1 MAVCDCTPVDNFFN
15 PRKARRELKSFRK
28 RGVPRRTR
36 EMLAAIEKASLPSGP
51 TLLDIGGG
59 VGACPP
65 NSKPYV
71 TVYIQ
76 VADVQAS
83 LDKAAKLGGR
93 VVLPPT
99 PIPGVGTNALFTDP
113 EGNMVGLFKPN
124 A

>member
-1 MAVCDCTPVDNFFN
+1 MSNAVVHFEIAGKNGSTLRDYYTKLFGWQFQIWGEVDYGLVA
-15 PRKARRELKSFRK
+15 PGAETKA
-28 RGVPRRTR
+28 
-36 EMLAAIEKASLPSGP
+36 
-51 TLLDIGGG
+51 IGGG

-124 A
+124 E